1 MKSPKL
7 NKERDTV
14 PNAPCLTAVAFGEK
28 AVPSPKSDLKNGF
41 IKRKIYYIWTPSLE
55 SGGGAAEKDRSARRG
70 AQLTPLAD
78 VTFWQHP
85 LTHTTSWKLQAFGY

>member
-1 MKSPKL
+1 MELKPREKKCSFHLQISFNEAEHKHVK
-7 NKERDTV
+7 NRKE
-14 PNAPCLTAVAFGEK
+14 
-28 AVPSPKSDLKNGF
+28 KNGF
-41 IKRKIYYIWTPSLE
+41 IKRKIYCMWTPSLE

-85 LTHTTSWKLQAFGY
+85 LTHTTSWKLQAFGC